1 MIRRLFTLLL
11 LLTTIVASAQY
22 KVTCKAIDPDGMGEP
37 FATVRIYAAADT
49 VHAKYVNV
57 TEEDGT
63 FSQSLE
69 QAGNYI
75 IKITAV
81 GKVETSRSFAV
92 SSAQSTAQLGDITL
106 PIAENVL
113 KGVEVTAQRPLVKN
127 DIDRLSYDVQG
138 DADSKTNSVLEMLRK
153 VPLVTVDGQDNITVR
168 GSSGFKIYRNGRP
181 DPMLSGSN
189 AKDVLRAIPASM
201 IKRIEVITDPGAKY
215 DAEGVSAI
223 LNIVTEE
230 NTNMNGVT
238 GNLSASIDT
247 RGNPGASA
255 YVTAQV
261 GKVVTTVN
269 YGYHHMGRHGNKQT
283 FDTWQAFAGRLDT
296 LRTNGLARSS
306 ANVHYGN
313 FEASY
318 EPDTLNLLTA
328 QVGGFYYD
336 AKADMTTATRRFDV
350 AGNPLYSFMMSTNM
364 PKNYYYNINGQLDYQ
379 HRTHRAGETITASYM
394 VSSTRKHSE
403 NESRYTEATNMP
415 VPYSGTDQHGKESFW
430 EHTGQLDWTRP
441 LGESLT
447 METGLKYIYRSNGSH
462 TIMDYLG
469 INTEIGVSPNISVDS
484 RFNHLTQ
491 VGAAYFSTTY
501 RKNQWSAR
509 AGLRYEWSYLKAR
522 YRDGSHP
529 SFHHSLNDWVPSASV
544 SYQIDPGNSLKLGFA
559 TAIQR
564 PGIEYLNPAR
574 IESPTTVEYG
584 NPDLVSAHNYSLTL
598 TYMHIGQKLTFNVT
612 PTFSFNNNQIC
623 AVNWAENGRTFST
636 YRNTQVERYYGLNG
650 FLQWQPRMGTSLM
663 FNGNVGYND
672 NHSDDLNLKYR
683 RWGSFFFTQLTQ
695 FLPGQLLFTANL
707 GQWGGGLSSLYGHNG
722 VLWFH
727 GFGLQRSF
735 LKEGRLTVSVNAQN
749 PFSGK
754 RQHFKEYT
762 VQGDYTG
769 VSDYTF
775 TSRNLGLR
783 ISYRFGSL
791 KAHVKK
797 TDKTIENDDVVG
809 GSSTGGNNAGQQQQ
823 GQGMSR

>member
-22 KVTCKAIDPDGMGEP
+22 KVTCKAIDPDGVGEP

-69 QAGNYI
+69 QSGQYI

-92 SSAQSTAQLGDITL
+92 SSSQSTAQLGDITL
-106 PIAENVL
+106 PIAANVL

-168 GSSGFKIYRNGRP
+168 GSSGYKIYYNGRP
-181 DPMLSGSN
+181 APMLSGDN

-223 LNIVTEE
+223 LNIVTED

-238 GNLSASIDT
+238 GNVTASLDS

-255 YVTAQV
+255 YVTSQM

-269 YGYHHMGRHGNKQT
+269 YGFHHNARHGNKQV
-283 FDTWQAFAGRLDT
+283 FDTWQTFAASLDT
-296 LRTNGLARSS
+296 LRTNGTSRNSV
-306 ANVHYGN
+306 NVHYGN
-313 FEASY
+313 LEASY
-318 EPDTLNLLTA
+318 EPDTLNLFTA
-328 QVGGFYYD
+328 QVGGYYYD
-336 AKADMTTATRRFDV
+336 ALSDMTTATRRIDRT
-350 AGNPLYSFMMSTNM
+350 GTPQYSFMMNTHVPSM
-364 PKNYYYNINGQLDYQ
+364 YYYNINGQLDYQ
-379 HRTHRAGETITASYM
+379 HRTHRVGETITASYM
-394 VSSTRKHSE
+394 VSSTRKHSDS
-403 NESRYTEATNMP
+403 ESRYADALNLP
-415 VPYSGTDQHGKESFW
+415 VPYNGTNQRGKESFW
-430 EHTGQLDWTRP
+430 EHTGQIDWTRP
-441 LGESLT
+441 LSQTLT

-469 INTEIGVSPNISVDS
+469 MNTDLIGVSPNLSVDS
-484 RFNHLTQ
+484 RFTHLTQ

-522 YRDGSHP
+522 YRDGSKP

-544 SYQIDPGNSLKLGFA
+544 SYQIDPANNIKLGFA
-559 TAIQR
+559 TATQR

-574 IESPTTVEYG
+574 IESPTSVQYG
-584 NPDLVSAHNYSLTL
+584 NPDLVSARNYSITL
-598 TYMHIGQKLTFNVT
+598 TYMHIGQKITFNVT
-612 PTFSFNNNQIC
+612 PTFAFNNNQIS
-623 AVNWAENGRTFST
+623 AVNWAEDGRTFST

-663 FNGNVGYND
+663 FNGNIGCND
-672 NHSDDLNLKYR
+672 DHSDDLNLKYR
-683 RWGSFFFTQLTQ
+683 RWGTFFFAQLTQ
-695 FLPGQLLFTANL
+695 FLPGQLMFTANV
-707 GQWGGGLSSLYGHNG
+707 GQWGGGFTSLYGHSG
-722 VLWFH
+722 AMWFH
-727 GFGLQRSF
+727 SFGLQRSF
-735 LKEGRLTVSVNAQN
+735 LKDGRLTVSINAQN

-754 RQHFKEYT
+754 YMHYKDYT

-769 VSDYTF
+769 VNDYSF
-775 TSRNLGLR
+775 TARNFGLR
-783 ISYRFGSL
+783 VSYRFGSL
-791 KAHVKK
+791 NARVKK

-823 GQGMSR
+823 GQGM